1 MRGVQADL
9 SVSPQCGCGG
19 GCWQQAPVSQK
30 AAAAAL
36 SGPERQSSGG
46 RQRPARQAETGH
58 QSRQAQGT
66 ALQAGLGQGG
76 TLLKVSGGQSPRRR
90 QDVAANQL
98 TTSYRISHIGQG
110 CVESDEQADMTP
122 ALQGPAIQQ
131 MARVS
136 CELPGR
142 SAGTLQA

>member
-1 MRGVQADL
+1 MGVGVAVGSRL
-9 SVSPQCGCGG
+9 SSVRKQL
-19 GCWQQAPVSQK
+19 WQRYLSQSAK
-30 AAAAAL
+30 AAEEDRDL
-36 SGPERQSSGG
+36 PDRLK
-46 RQRPARQAETGH
+46 RH

-76 TLLKVSGGQSPRRR
+76 TLLKVSGGKSPRRR

-110 CVESDEQADMTP
+110 CVETDEQADMTP
-122 ALQGPAIQQ
+122 ALEGPAIQQ

>member
-1 MRGVQADL
+1 MGVGVAVGRRL
-9 SVSPQCGCGG
+9 SSVRKQLWQCCLG
-19 GCWQQAPVSQK
+19 QIAK
-30 AAAAAL
+30 AAEEDRDL
-36 SGPERQSSGG
+36 PDG
-46 RQRPARQAETGH
+46 ETGH

-76 TLLKVSGGQSPRRR
+76 TLLKVSGGQSPRSR

-122 ALQGPAIQQ
+122 ALEGPAIQQ